1 MNNHGHSTNGRF
13 LTMFNFAKFAKSK
26 EKRTESKMLL
36 RKTNSEEN
44 VSSQA
49 TFFNNSGS
57 FGKRFF
63 WTLMMLIFFSII
75 LISGY
80 IGSVLLVICIQ
91 MLVFN
96 EVMNTFYMKYSKDRK
111 MLWNKFLTWY
121 GI

>member
-1 MNNHGHSTNGRF
+1 MNEPSWAFNGRF
-13 LTMFNFAKFAKSK
+13 PTMFNFAKSK
-26 EKRTESKMLL
+26 EKKMESKMLL
-36 RKTNSEEN
+36 KKTNSEEN
-44 VSSQA
+44 DVSSQVA
-49 TFFNNSGS
+49 FFNNSGS

-63 WTLMMLIFFSII
+63 WTLMMLIFFSMI

-121 GI
+121 F